1 MANIKIIKK
10 CVSLPVRAHDKRIA
24 CDEEFSD
31 SEDEGQGG
39 RRNAANYKKS
49 KRVKTEEEKDGEE
62 KKGEMTGAA
71 NNSSAFWKPKQKKSL
86 NYSWSTVTKA
96 WSHMWAA

>member
-1 MANIKIIKK
+1 MLFS
-10 CVSLPVRAHDKRIA
+10 SLVRAHDKRIA

-39 RRNAANYKKS
+39 RRNAASYKKP

-62 KKGEMTGAA
+62 KKGEPTGTASFFHFSK
-71 NNSSAFWKPKQKKSL
+71 NNFCENALGRLCSQI
-86 NYSWSTVTKA
+86 V
-96 WSHMWAA
+96 

>member
-1 MANIKIIKK
+1 MLFFS
-10 CVSLPVRAHDKRIA
+10 SLVRAHDKRIA

-39 RRNAANYKKS
+39 RRNAANYKKP

-62 KKGEMTGAA
+62 KKSEPTGTAGFF
-71 NNSSAFWKPKQKKSL
+71 NFRFIHVRKNSSYTFL
-86 NYSWSTVTKA
+86 
-96 WSHMWAA
+96 

>member
-1 MANIKIIKK
+1 MFF
-10 CVSLPVRAHDKRIA
+10 LTVRAHDKRIA

-39 RRNAANYKKS
+39 RRNAANYKKP

-62 KKGEMTGAA
+62 KKGEPTGTAHFFHLM
-71 NNSSAFWKPKQKKSL
+71 NLIS
-86 NYSWSTVTKA
+86 
-96 WSHMWAA
+96 

>member
-1 MANIKIIKK
+1 MWLAEIK
-10 CVSLPVRAHDKRIA
+10 CPFFFFCSTVRAHDKRIA

-39 RRNAANYKKS
+39 RRNAANYKKP

-62 KKGEMTGAA
+62 KKGEPTGTAH
-71 NNSSAFWKPKQKKSL
+71 FFHIEGL
-86 NYSWSTVTKA
+86 DLTTT
-96 WSHMWAA
+96 

>member
-1 MANIKIIKK
+1 MSFFS
-10 CVSLPVRAHDKRIA
+10 SLVRAHDKRIA

-39 RRNAANYKKS
+39 RRNAANYKKP

-62 KKGEMTGAA
+62 KKGEPTGTDVFFILFQVH
-71 NNSSAFWKPKQKKSL
+71 S
-86 NYSWSTVTKA
+86 Y
-96 WSHMWAA
+96 

>member
-1 MANIKIIKK
+1 M
-10 CVSLPVRAHDKRIA
+10 PVRAHDKRIA

-62 KKGEMTGAA
+62 KKGEITGAA
-71 NNSSAFWKPKQKKSL
+71 NNTSVLQKQKVRL
-86 NYSWSTVTKA
+86 GYSG
-96 WSHMWAA
+96 HD